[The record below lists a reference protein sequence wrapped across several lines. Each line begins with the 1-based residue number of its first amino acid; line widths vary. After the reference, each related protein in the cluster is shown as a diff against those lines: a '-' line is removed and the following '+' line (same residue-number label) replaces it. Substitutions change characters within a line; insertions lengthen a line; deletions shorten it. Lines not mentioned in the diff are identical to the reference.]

1 MNQQQSHIFKISGE
15 LKKYIESNPRMFVT
29 KLLCKLASIIPWHL
43 LIWQF
48 YAIYPWKAKRI
59 IEIEK
64 KNPSKTVT
72 ISKKSSQVINTKLFP
87 ILSQRWK
94 RKNVVMW
101 R

>member
-43 LIWQF
+43 LLWQF

-64 KNPSKTVT
+64 K
-72 ISKKSSQVINTKLFP
+72 KKKPFKECSNFQKIFTSN
-87 ILSQRWK
+87 
-94 RKNVVMW
+94 
-101 R
+101 